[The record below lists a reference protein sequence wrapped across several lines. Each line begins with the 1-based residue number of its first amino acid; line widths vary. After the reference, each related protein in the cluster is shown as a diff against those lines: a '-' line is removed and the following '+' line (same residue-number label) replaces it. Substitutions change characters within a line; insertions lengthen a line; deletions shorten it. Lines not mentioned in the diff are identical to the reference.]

1 MGEREEAFLEKG
13 GAPTLSPLLPKT
25 PSAPL
30 SKTFVFIEPIIRIWV
45 DDRKA
50 FPVLGKAFL
59 S

>member
-25 PSAPL
+25 HPL
-30 SKTFVFIEPIIRIWV
+30 LFQRCYY
-45 DDRKA
+45 DRKA

>member
-13 GAPTLSPLLPKT
+13 GGVPRFLLSFPKPHPLL
-25 PSAPL
+25 
-30 SKTFVFIEPIIRIWV
+30 FQRCYY
-45 DDRKA
+45 DRKA